1 MKKQLLHT
9 VLVTFFAVIACSPSA
24 KANAGCTGVCISTDS
39 TGTFTVT
46 TLDTIGI
53 ANGSVD
59 IYAYYNGA
67 CSSLMQ
73 SNNVALAWYRNGIPF
88 DTTDANDAVFDGVW
102 TYKTTL
108 NVSQPG
114 LYTVYFLNFVGPN
127 FQCRSVLVNDSTAIS
142 TTGIK
147 PETAVAETFRIYP
160 NPVSLNGATAP
171 FVVRTTSGITI
182 TRVNMFDLQGKTIA
196 MNAVITRNGETTV
209 AAPDAGAGIYVIEI
223 ETASGQRFRQKLV
236 IEK

>member
-1 MKKQLLHT
+1 MKKQLLRPL
-9 VLVTFFAVIACSPSA
+9 LVFLFAVIAGSHSA
-24 KANAGCTGVCISTDS
+24 QAHAGCTGICISTDS
-39 TGTFTVT
+39 AGVFNVSTV
-46 TLDTIGI
+46 DTIGI
-53 ANGSVD
+53 NNGSVD

-102 TYKTTL
+102 TYKTTM

-114 LYTVYFLNFVGPN
+114 LYTAYFLNFIGPN
-127 FQCRSVLVNDSTAIS
+127 YQCRSVLVNDSNAIS

-147 PETAVAETFRIYP
+147 PETAAAPAFQIYP
-160 NPVSLNGATAP
+160 NPVQLHGTSEP
-171 FVVRTTSGITI
+171 FVVRTSNGVTI
-182 TRVNMFDLQGKTIA
+182 SRISMFDLQGKPVTFYG
-196 MNAVITRNGETTV
+196 VKTGTGETTV
-209 AAPDAGAGIYVIEI
+209 AAPYAGAGIYIIEI
-223 ETASGQRFRQKLV
+223 ETAAGACFRQKLV